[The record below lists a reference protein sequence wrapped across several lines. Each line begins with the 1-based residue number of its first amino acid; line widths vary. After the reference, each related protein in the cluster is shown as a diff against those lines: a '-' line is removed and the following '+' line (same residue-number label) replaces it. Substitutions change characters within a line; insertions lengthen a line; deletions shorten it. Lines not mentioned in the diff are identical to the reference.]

1 MKALQDKGVTKEGV
15 ITYLHKCIRTL
26 TDEYEQYK
34 GAFYTLN
41 QEVKKLKEKL
51 EKEVR

>member
-1 MKALQDKGVTKEGV
+1 MKVLQDRGVAKEGV
-15 ITYLHKCIRTL
+15 ITYLHKCIGTL

-34 GAFYTLN
+34 GAFRTLN

>member
-1 MKALQDKGVTKEGV
+1 MKALQDKGVAKEGV
-15 ITYLHKCIRTL
+15 ITYLHKCIGTL

-34 GAFYTLN
+34 GAFCTLN